1 MRWSRRPTSS
11 SDRIG
16 DEPRSGSFCP
26 RCWPDHGATF
36 VQAMS
41 ETKRRLANIDV
52 FEQEPGAR
60 PADLIGGL
68 GRSREPRIRS
78 SVSLSELFDDRRLP
92 RDLADDLR

>member
-1 MRWSRRPTSS
+1 
-11 SDRIG
+11 
-16 DEPRSGSFCP
+16 
-26 RCWPDHGATF
+26 
-36 VQAMS
+36 MS
-41 ETKRRLANIDV
+41 EAKRKLANIDV

-92 RDLADDLR
+92 RDLADDLRAVKEAAEAGHDEADSRI